1 MNIYCGREFS
11 AADIQTIQR
20 LMQQD
25 PSLQRSPLSRKL
37 CELWGWIKPNG
48 ELKDT

>member
-1 MNIYCGREFS
+1 MSIYCGREFS
-11 AADIQTIQR
+11 AADIQTIER

-25 PSLQRSPLSRKL
+25 HCLKRSPLSRKL
-37 CELWGWIKPNG
+37 CQLWGWTKPNG